1 MLIVVS
7 ISIPVLLHYDKIK
20 LNFINQLIA
29 KLHNQRIVAQ
39 KLSICV
45 VVTVIS
51 LAFHRIVRETLIAN
65 QPLTELEFS
74 SRF

>member
-7 ISIPVLLHYDKIK
+7 ISFPVLLHYDKIK
-20 LNFINQLIA
+20 LNFVNQLIA

-51 LAFHRIVRETLIAN
+51 LAFHRIVRNTQLVLS
-65 QPLTELEFS
+65 PLTELELS